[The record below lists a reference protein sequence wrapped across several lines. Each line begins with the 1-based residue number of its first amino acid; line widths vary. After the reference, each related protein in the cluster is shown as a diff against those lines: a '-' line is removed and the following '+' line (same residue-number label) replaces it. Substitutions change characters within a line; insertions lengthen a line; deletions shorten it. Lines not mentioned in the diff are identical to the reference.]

1 VRGKERD
8 RRRVSTRC
16 RLRRKPIPSP
26 RRLELG
32 HVLTV
37 PQIPKTSC
45 LRNHLEPNRQLVIC
59 LGATVTQ
66 RGTAMNKYNTEECL
80 KRAAECARQ
89 AETANDP
96 DLKLYL
102 MKLASSWQ
110 AAAGETMER
119 KLERV

>member
-1 VRGKERD
+1 
-8 RRRVSTRC
+8 
-16 RLRRKPIPSP
+16 
-26 RRLELG
+26 
-32 HVLTV
+32 
-37 PQIPKTSC
+37 
-45 LRNHLEPNRQLVIC
+45 
-59 LGATVTQ
+59 
-66 RGTAMNKYNTEECL
+66 MNKYNTEECL
-80 KRAAECARQ
+80 KRAVECARQ